1 MAIHKFFCNFLMSTL
16 CLAGQGAAFAMS
28 LSDAQAVER
37 TADKFAIAND
47 FKSSFR
53 VIREMIEKAEASEN
67 KAAAEI
73 GYRFLMERQLI
84 ANEALEELTPKF
96 IARTVCENGFDKGMS
111 RLNEILNSKLAATA
125 QKEVIAEKTVLL
137 KNVSDIYGAQKE
149 DACQNERILA
159 AADREQQ
166 QALDKKNAAEV
177 AERTKL
183 APSVLRHTDNITLC
197 GMFGSHINGK
207 TPPELLDVKNA
218 EALIQTEL
226 KRRGLSADKKLILDE
241 KIRIGTSECTVY
253 ASWGSPKDVNRS
265 VGSWGV
271 NKQLI
276 YGPINYRTYIYISNG
291 KVTSFQD

>member
-1 MAIHKFFCNFLMSTL
+1 MAKHTFLFKFLMSTL
-16 CLAGQGAAFAMS
+16 CLAGQGSAFAMS

-84 ANEALEELTPKF
+84 ANEAIQELTPKF

-111 RLNEILNSKLAATA
+111 KLNAILSSKIASTA
-125 QKEVIAEKTVLL
+125 QSEVIAEKTILL
-137 KNVSDIYGAQKE
+137 KNINEIYGLQKE
-149 DACQNERILA
+149 DACQNERALE

-166 QALDKKNAAEV
+166 QALDRKKTAEV

-183 APSVLRHTDNITLC
+183 APSVLRNADDITLC
-197 GMFGSHINGK
+197 GMFGSHVSGK
-207 TPPELLDVKNA
+207 TPAELLDVKNA
-218 EALIQTEL
+218 EALIQSEL
-226 KRRGLSADKKLILDE
+226 KRRGLSADRKLILEE
-241 KIRIGTSECTVY
+241 KIRIGASECTVY

-276 YGPINYRTYIYISNG
+276 YGPINYRTYIYINNG